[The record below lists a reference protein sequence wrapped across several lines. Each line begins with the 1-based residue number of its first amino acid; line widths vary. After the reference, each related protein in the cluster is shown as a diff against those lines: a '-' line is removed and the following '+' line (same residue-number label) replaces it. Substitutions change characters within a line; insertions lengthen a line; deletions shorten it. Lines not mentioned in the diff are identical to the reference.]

1 MAIYKTKQGDT
12 FDIISKKVYGSEKFF
27 VNIIESNPQHIDT
40 VIFSAGTII
49 NIPDIDTVDADTSNT
64 APWRD

>member
-1 MAIYKTKQGDT
+1 MTIYKTEQGDT

-49 NIPDIDTVDADTSNT
+49 NIPDIDTVDADNSNT